1 MSLLNLLQDKE
12 SYWESETKR
21 LKLYYEAQQRE
32 YMLKIKKMEQM
43 LAMQQFQFKQHKLR
57 YNEQTQK
64 LREQLAELKNEY
76 EILK

>member
-1 MSLLNLLQDKE
+1 MQDKE

-57 YNEQTQK
+57 HHEQTQK